1 MTPDNRQD
9 KSKVRYER
17 ILETAQDIFARK
29 GYRDTAMDEIAS
41 AAETSKGGLYF
52 HFPNKQTIFTALL
65 NQMAALL
72 LSRVEQAMSNES
84 DLTKKG
90 DAALQTVLHTFGSHP
105 RLTRLFLIEAPGA
118 GHEFN
123 AKLLEMHASF
133 TTLIQSYL
141 KEAQAAE
148 LIDPDLDTHV
158 ASIAWF
164 GAINEV
170 VMRQIMTEN
179 AGQPNSLEDIYPT
192 LRTILRRGLGMRVI

>member
-1 MTPDNRQD
+1 MTTENRQD
-9 KSKVRYER
+9 KSKIRYDR

-41 AAETSKGGLYF
+41 ESQTSKGGLYF
-52 HFPNKQTIFTALL
+52 HFPNKQTIFVALL

-72 LSRVEQAMSNES
+72 LSRVQQAMENEP
-84 DLTKKG
+84 DLAKKG
-90 DAALQTVLHTFGSHP
+90 DVALQTVLHTFGAHP

-133 TTLIQSYL
+133 TALIQSYI
-141 KEAQAAE
+141 KEAQAIG
-148 LIDPDLDTHV
+148 LIDPELDTQL

-170 VMRQIMTEN
+170 VMRQIMSEN
-179 AGQPNSLEDIYPT
+179 AGQPNSLENVYPT
-192 LRTILRRGLGMRVI
+192 LRAILRRGLGMKVL